1 MYEWPWGGGYR
12 QILGRAEVRGRAV
25 SLLPLKAGESS
36 FCILGIGQKVL
47 LHQPALLGG
56 RKSSLFSGSRP
67 HRNSRDQLW
76 LTDLPNY
83 KATWSL
89 QGERV
94 GGGCGRAGMH
104 HLQSLPL
111 MASAAEA
118 KEH

>member
-1 MYEWPWGGGYR
+1 MNGHREVGTDKSWEELR
-12 QILGRAEVRGRAV
+12 SEAEQCPSCLSR
-25 SLLPLKAGESS
+25 
-36 FCILGIGQKVL
+36 L

-56 RKSSLFSGSRP
+56 GKSSLFSGSRP

-89 QGERV
+89 HGERV

-111 MASAAEA
+111 VASAAEA